1 MHGRL
6 AVAAF
11 SFTVA
16 LACVAALP
24 AAASAQARV
33 TLDQAAASVKFPVF
47 EITRPPKHSKRT
59 VAIFD
64 HAAEQ
69 GCPKQSKSVQSDYV
83 TRPGQPTS
91 RWIQLSQYGKPCRP
105 NDPAGK
111 QVRRVRVL
119 GRRVTVHLYC
129 AYTLRVCPDSPRRN
143 GTYVAEF
150 YLRAGGQR
158 TQLIFNAA
166 ARVGMRGVVRALRSL
181 RLVDV
186 TRPVVQLTEFMSPD
200 QAIFC
205 QIQDTTSPHFAW
217 CVSWQP
223 VRSGMVGADGSVDV
237 CNMDPNG
244 CIPGGGSGVPPLR
257 PGQTSRVGGFS
268 CTVLALAITCTVAT
282 GAHKGAGF
290 RIAAAGATVV
300 SPAPPG

>member
-6 AVAAF
+6 PAAAI

-16 LACVAALP
+16 LACAAALP
-24 AAASAQARV
+24 AVASAQARM

-47 EITRPPKHSKRT
+47 EITRPPKHFERT
-59 VAIFD
+59 VGIFD
-64 HAAEQ
+64 HTGEH
-69 GCPKQSKSVQSDYV
+69 GCPKRSKSVQTDYV
-83 TRPGQPTS
+83 QGSGPTS
-91 RWIQLSQYGKPCRP
+91 RWLYLSQYGKPCRP

-111 QVRRVRVL
+111 KVRRVRVL

-129 AYTLRVCPDSPRRN
+129 AHTPLVCPHSPRA
-143 GTYVAEF
+143 GTYMAEF
-150 YLRAGGQR
+150 SLRSGGQR
-158 TQLIFNAA
+158 TQLIFSAH
-166 ARVGMRGVVRALRSL
+166 ARVGLRSVVRALRSL
-181 RLVDV
+181 RLVDL

-205 QIQDTTSPHFAW
+205 QIEDTTKPPYTW
-217 CVSWQP
+217 CVMGTP
-223 VRSGMVGADGSVDV
+223 FRSGMLGADGSVDV

-244 CIPGGGSGVPPLR
+244 CIPGGGTGVPPLR

-268 CTVLALAITCTVAT
+268 CTEAALAITCTVAS

-290 RIAAAGATVV
+290 RIAADGATVV